1 MTTPTPHNEAVLG
14 QIAKTVLLP
23 GDPLRAKVL
32 AETYLE
38 NPVQYNGVRGM
49 LGYTGTYQGKQV
61 SVQGSGMGCPSMGI
75 YSHELYQFYGVETII
90 RVGSAGAIDPDLHI
104 GDLVI
109 GQGSCT
115 NSNFGQQFSLPGAF
129 APIGSFHL
137 IKKAQETAQAMGLPH
152 KVGNLLCSDTFYDDR
167 ENSLLPWQKMG
178 VLAVEMESAA
188 LYFNA
193 ARFGKQALCLCTIS
207 DCPFTGEATT
217 AQQRQ
222 NGFTKM
228 MEVALSL
235 VE

>member
-49 LGYTGTYQGKQV
+49 LGYTGTYRGKQV

-90 RVGSAGAIDPDLHI
+90 RVGSAGAIDPGLHI

-115 NSNFGQQFSLPGAF
+115 NSNFGQQFNLPGAF
-129 APIGSFHL
+129 APIGAFCRGR
-137 IKKAQETAQAMGLPH
+137 KWA
-152 KVGNLLCSDTFYDDR
+152 
-167 ENSLLPWQKMG
+167 SLRWKWNRQPFTSTPP
-178 VLAVEMESAA
+178 VLASRPCAFA
-188 LYFNA
+188 LFPIVPLPG
-193 ARFGKQALCLCTIS
+193 RPPLPSSGKTVLQ
-207 DCPFTGEATT
+207 
-217 AQQRQ
+217 
-222 NGFTKM
+222 K
-228 MEVALSL
+228 
-235 VE
+235 